1 MKRRGFIK
9 STALAA
15 GAMAAAG
22 KSLGTGWGRPNV
34 LFIIVD
40 QWRQPR
46 WFPQNADLPGFNRL
60 RKEGMSFSNF
70 FTSAVPCSPSRAC
83 FFTGLHINQHGV
95 ESNVNF
101 GANPD
106 LDPSIPTFAH
116 RFKQSGYR
124 TPYFGKWH
132 LSSMSKSVKDKLGA
146 YGYDDWIPPDHHG
159 LPYDGLSN
167 DAKYADQAI
176 SWLDR
181 HGNKGPFLL
190 TCSLINPHDICYYR
204 RLDVPP
210 GLVPDVFDKLPD
222 NWDDDLKDKPRV
234 QAVYRQGYGKLMHT
248 TPDQPR
254 KVWLQYLDFYYY
266 LQRKVDADIARLL
279 AVLDKKGLAEN
290 TIVIFTSDHGDMC
303 GSHKLQA
310 KGPFVYQENNN
321 VPLVVRWPGRVPA
334 GAQTDCLSH
343 SVDIFPTLVDLAGVP
358 ADTSYLPGKN
368 LAATCF
374 DPAVANINNHVLMA
388 MGMSIRPAQDGSKGT
403 PVIASLGKFLG
414 VNAQNVPAKIRAI
427 YDGRYK
433 YARYFDQ
440 ELPEEYELYD
450 LKNDPLEMKN
460 LAHDPGYGSLE
471 KQMAEKLAD
480 AEKKEMSPRSP
491 AWPRIGVRALV

>member
-15 GAMAAAG
+15 GAMAASG
-22 KSLGTGWGRPNV
+22 KSLATGWGRPNV
-34 LFIIVD
+34 LFIIAD

-46 WFPQNADLPGFNRL
+46 WFPQNAELPGFNRL
-60 RKEGMSFSNF
+60 KREGMSFSNF

-106 LDPSIPTFAH
+106 LDPSIPTLAH
-116 RFKQSGYR
+116 RFKQAGYR

-132 LSSMSKSVKDKLGA
+132 LSSMSKTFKDKLSA
-146 YGYDDWIPPDHHG
+146 YGYDDWVPPDHHG

-167 DAKYADQAI
+167 DAKYADQSV

-181 HGNKGPFLL
+181 NGKKGSFML
-190 TCSLINPHDICYYR
+190 TCSLINPHDICFYR
-204 RLDVPP
+204 SLDVPP
-210 GLVPDVFDKLPD
+210 ALVPDVFDKLPD
-222 NWDDDLKDKPRV
+222 NWDDDLKNKPRI
-234 QAVYRQGYGKLMHT
+234 QAIYRQGYGKLMHT
-248 TPDQPR
+248 TPEQPE

-266 LQRKVDADIARLL
+266 LQRKVDAQIEKVL
-279 AVLDKKGLAEN
+279 AALDRNGLAEN

-321 VPLVVRWPGRVPA
+321 VPFVIRWPGRVPA
-334 GAQTDCLSH
+334 GSETDCLSQ
-343 SVDIFPTLVDLAGVP
+343 SVDVFPTLLDLACVTAETG
-358 ADTSYLPGKN
+358 YLPGKN
-368 LAATCF
+368 LAGVCF
-374 DPAVANINNHVLMA
+374 DPKQAGVHEHILMA
-388 MGMSIRPAQDGSKGT
+388 MGMRINASQGDGKRGSAISSIIKLA
-403 PVIASLGKFLG
+403 G
-414 VNAQNVPAKIRAI
+414 VDVQGVPFQIRAI
-427 YDGRYK
+427 HDGRCK

-440 ELPEEYELYD
+440 GCQEEYELYD
-450 LKNDPLEMKN
+450 LHSDPLEMNN
-460 LAHDPGYGSLE
+460 LANDSGYASLK
-471 KQMAEKLAD
+471 KQMAEKLAE
-480 AEKKEMSPRSP
+480 AERKEMAPRSP
-491 AWPRIGVRALV
+491 DWPRIKA